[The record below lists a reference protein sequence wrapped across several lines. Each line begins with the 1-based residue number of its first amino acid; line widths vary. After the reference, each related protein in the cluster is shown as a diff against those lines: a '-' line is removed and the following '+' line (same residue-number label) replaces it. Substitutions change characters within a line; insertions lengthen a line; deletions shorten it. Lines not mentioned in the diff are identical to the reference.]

1 MKRLAIGSTAFTLSL
16 GIGLWMAW
24 LFFFANSP
32 LPAKEDQISQSNIS
46 EQNFGPDHEYPN
58 ESFPFTPEFTNFEMD
73 ESASKAA
80 MQMEPIFEGKVEI
93 CTADASKE
101 ERKWLGLFKRGDDFV
116 LERHTVSYGSLTST
130 DFGSYAPMNFK
141 DSGSAVFLL
150 SDQGTIM
157 PGPVKTLFIEPRYS
171 EENNP
176 YPYKLV
182 IGFRSDFKL
191 GSKTFV
197 VRVAPVILKTGRPAS
212 ALIIEHD
219 QQAQVI
225 WYAPYLDADGFIG
238 ELDWVGDMDNDGR
251 LDMKFSYYRQNG
263 GQLESILF
271 LSSFANE
278 GKLLGIAASYSAR
291 CTEIAPDKIK

>member
-116 LERHTVSYGSLTST
+116 LERRTVSYGALTST

-150 SDQGTIM
+150 SDHGSIKQSG
-157 PGPVKTLFIEPRYS
+157 VQTLYIKPS
-171 EENNP
+171 EFDGNALYTDGLE
-176 YPYKLV
+176 
-182 IGFRSDFKL
+182 IGFRRKFVL
-191 GSKTFV
+191 GNKTYA
-197 VRVAPVILKTGRPAS
+197 VRVAPVLLKKSFPAS
-212 ALIIEHD
+212 AVVVEQGTKNQI
-219 QQAQVI
+219 I
-225 WYAPYLDADGFIG
+225 WYKTYRDAEGEIG
-238 ELDWVGDMDNDGR
+238 ELDWVGDLDSDGLLDVR
-251 LDMKFSYYRQNG
+251 LSYHRQNG

-271 LSSFANE
+271 LSSFAHE

>member
-1 MKRLAIGSTAFTLSL
+1 MKRWAIGSITFTLSL
-16 GIGLWMAW
+16 GIGIWMAW
-24 LFFFANSP
+24 LFLFNDP
-32 LPAKEDQISQSNIS
+32 QYPAKETRITHLAPNSVNGLSTQ
-46 EQNFGPDHEYPN
+46 YPN
-58 ESFPFTPEFTNFEMD
+58 LSFPFVPEFTDLEVD
-73 ESASKAA
+73 LSSAKAESR
-80 MQMEPIFEGKVEI
+80 MEISFEGRVNL
-93 CTADASKE
+93 CSSDPSKE
-101 ERKWLGLFKRGDDFV
+101 QRKWLGLFKRKNQYI
-116 LERHTVSYGSLTST
+116 LERRIVTYGSITST
-130 DFGSYAPMNFK
+130 DFESYATMNFK

-150 SDQGTIM
+150 SDQGTIK

-191 GSKTFV
+191 GSRTSV
-197 VRVAPVILKTGRPAS
+197 VRVAPVILKGGHPAS

-219 QQAQVI
+219 QQSQVI